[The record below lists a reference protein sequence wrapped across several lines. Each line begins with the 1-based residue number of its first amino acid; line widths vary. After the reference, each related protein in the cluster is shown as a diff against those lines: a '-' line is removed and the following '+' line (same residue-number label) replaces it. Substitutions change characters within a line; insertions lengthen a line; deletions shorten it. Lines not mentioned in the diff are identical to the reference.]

1 MELSRSI
8 TIWLFTWREEQEDPR
23 GRENFTLGL
32 HAETSVHV
40 VPKKRRLEKE
50 LKMAGD
56 NNKNAI
62 WVLMLRLITSV
73 TNYLSAEIPQ

>member
-1 MELSRSI
+1 M

-23 GRENFTLGL
+23 RRENFTLGL
-32 HAETSVHV
+32 HAEISVHV
-40 VPKKRRLEKE
+40 VPKKRRFEME
-50 LKMAGD
+50 LKVAGD

-73 TNYLSAEIPQ
+73 NNYLSAEIPQ